1 MKDFFLYVRKRIR
14 EGILHEMLGELK
26 WIYRWSM
33 HYRGAIVWYIC
44 LGIFSTWMGLGVG
57 VVSKYIIDAVTGYDS
72 GGLLPAA
79 IGYGAMSLFQI
90 GMTAWSGRVSEKIR
104 IMVNQE
110 IRLDVFNK
118 VLMSDWQSL
127 SRFHSGDL
135 LNRLNGDVNTVASSV
150 IGWIPNMVTGLV
162 RFFATLAL
170 ILYYDPTM
178 AALALLGRVFTGGMA
193 GFFDGLIGGLLCGF
207 FLFIPFLM
215 KSAGGGD
222 VKMLFAAGIVVG
234 LRFSFVELLFVSVS
248 GLVLGVVMLCFG
260 LVGSRRL
267 IHYARVLFDWRY
279 DRKKGAAG
287 LPPKQDE
294 KGRIPFGVAIA
305 SGTLATLIY
314 SFLLEVH

>member
-1 MKDFFLYVRKRIR
+1 MDFSADLSKLYLLCAITPCLLVLCWYDCKYRRLPNI
-14 EGILHEMLGELK
+14 MTLGL
-26 WIYRWSM
+26 
-33 HYRGAIVWYIC
+33 
-44 LGIFSTWMGLGVG
+44 
-57 VVSKYIIDAVTGYDS
+57 
-72 GGLLPAA
+72 
-79 IGYGAMSLFQI
+79 
-90 GMTAWSGRVSEKIR
+90 
-104 IMVNQE
+104 
-110 IRLDVFNK
+110 
-118 VLMSDWQSL
+118 
-127 SRFHSGDL
+127 
-135 LNRLNGDVNTVASSV
+135 
-150 IGWIPNMVTGLV
+150 
-162 RFFATLAL
+162 
-170 ILYYDPTM
+170 